1 MYQNVS
7 DEAISA
13 SDSASFIIAQMVAF
27 GIEADNASHI
37 IDAVNET
44 ANNFAVSSGQL
55 ANSLGIVSSTASA
68 MGNSM
73 EETLGMLTSITEQT
87 RNSSKAARGLNSIF
101 NNLAQVLDDASS
113 NGKKITEIFDSL
125 NISMYDNEGQLLS
138 SYKLLGKL
146 ADKWNTLDTNT
157 KNYIA
162 STIAG
167 TNQLNNFLALMNNF
181 EHAVEA
187 TETAINS
194 SGSAA
199 KENSRYMESLE
210 AKVQLLRS
218 SFQELSS
225 SIVDSDLVK
234 TILDVGNVL
243 LYLGKTPIGNIVV
256 QAGLI
261 SGVLWGGTGL
271 ISAMKII
278 PNLLGKVSKKVSGIN
293 ALLTL
298 APSKLFAIGTA
309 ISAVLFIIQQVRDY
323 IEKHDLNYL
332 QEQIESNNQE
342 LESTK
347 QRLEEINEIPW
358 YDRTSDIIK
367 EREEL
372 KKLQKELENTI
383 EKEKEQAYEEA
394 KKKVKRESV
403 EVYTGETYF
412 SLTKDHTDY
421 SGKIYNDIE
430 SAWQDAFQAISDS
443 LYAAGYGV
451 LDADGKI
458 TVFEDH
464 LQDAIE
470 MAKRSG
476 FAIEEVSS
484 QYLGGADKFEE
495 AANGIRGLIKAF
507 KEGKISEE
515 DFKLAVESNEESL
528 QSWISVIEAY
538 EEQGEKA
545 PDSLYDMVRAL
556 KESQLALQVAENL
569 AKGFAGKVALSTEEL
584 NTIVSQLSESGAA
597 LDEFSSYVEVTNGKI
612 NVLRMGLLKA
622 AEAGSILAQ
631 ELLKAILIAQDA
643 KIYTS
648 ATDDYAA
655 NAAMLRNKGNKEFD
669 RIVEELRQ
677 AGSGLGSNLNL
688 GEEEFIGGGSASQV
702 AEDILEPLKEELEKK
717 EHQIFL
723 LDKQD
728 QVGNANEIIN
738 IYKDTQRAVSSY
750 ADMLRQQ
757 NYAEDSEQIR
767 KLQEIWWG
775 YQDEINSIY
784 DKIDKRAEESRQAQE
799 EEAREAT
806 ERMSKYYEDL
816 VDKYND
822 EASAIQALADVMEDY
837 FDSEIQKIDD
847 QINALNESNEKLK
860 DQIELEEKL
869 DNLAKAKNQ
878 KVLVYQDGQY
888 QYVSDID
895 AVSEAEKEYE
905 DYQREQSLNDK
916 IEALEHEKDILK
928 EYKDQWADL
937 TNEYEL
943 QQNRRLIAE
952 QLGIDIEKMNFED
965 MASNA
970 EKFAERYLK
979 AMEKAAEAAEK
990 LEKLKERL
998 DNAQSSSSGTGSS
1011 NISSVSSDKGY
1022 TITSNKGLNFVNNA
1036 SSGST
1041 MTGGDG
1047 SKWTKNPDG
1056 STTIVDKDGVKH
1068 TVKKYASGSLNTN
1081 RGLSLVG
1088 ENGPELRVL
1097 NSGDGI
1103 IPSEVTKNL
1112 WNWGK
1117 ISPSALLNKGL
1128 SNTVVTIQNLNLPNV
1143 HNAQDFAQHIKNNFW
1158 RKTVQFSTSK
1168 N

>member
-1 MYQNVS
+1 MLS
-7 DEAISA
+7 
-13 SDSASFIIAQMVAF
+13 
-27 GIEADNASHI
+27 
-37 IDAVNET
+37 NET

-194 SGSAA
+194 AGSAS
-199 KENSRYMESLE
+199 KENEKYMESLE
-210 AKVQLLRS
+210 AKVQKLRA

-225 SIVDSDLVK
+225 DIVDSELVK
-234 TILDVGNVL
+234 GILNIGNAL
-243 LYLGKTPIGNIVV
+243 LDLGKTPMGNFII

-278 PNLLGKVSKKVSGIN
+278 PNLLGKVSTKVTGIN
-293 ALLTL
+293 KILTL
-298 APSKLFAIGTA
+298 TPSKLFVIGAALSAI
-309 ISAVLFIIQQVRDY
+309 LFAYQKIKEYFEQN
-323 IEKHDLNYL
+323 DLNYL
-332 QEQIESNNQE
+332 QEQIESNSQE

-358 YDRTSDIIK
+358 YDRTPDIIK

-372 KKLQKELENTI
+372 EELQKQLEETLK
-383 EKEKEQAYEEA
+383 KEKEQAYEAA
-394 KKKVKRESV
+394 KKKVEKENV
-403 EVYTGETYF
+403 EVEFASAYTGEGSF
-412 SLTKDHTDY
+412 SLTKDYVDY

-451 LDADGKI
+451 LDADGRI
-458 TVFEDH
+458 TVFKDH

-476 FAIEEVSS
+476 FAVEEVSS
-484 QYLGGADKFEE
+484 QYLDGADKFEK
-495 AANGIRGLIKAF
+495 AANGIRGLIEAF

-545 PDSLYDMVRAL
+545 PDSLYDMVSAL
-556 KESQLALQVAENL
+556 KESQLALRVAENL
-569 AKGFAGKVALSTEEL
+569 AKGFAGQVALSTEEL
-584 NTIVSQLSESGAA
+584 NTIVSQLSESDAA

-631 ELLKAILIAQDA
+631 ELLKAILLAQDA
-643 KIYTS
+643 EIYTS

-669 RIVEELRQ
+669 RIVEGLRQ
-677 AGSGLGSNLNL
+677 SGSVLGFNLNL
-688 GEEEFIGGGSASQV
+688 EEKEFMGGGSASQV

-738 IYKDTQRAVSSY
+738 IYKDAQRAVSSY

-757 NYAEDSEQIR
+757 NYAEDSEEIR
-767 KLQEIWWG
+767 ELQEIWWG

-784 DKIDKRAEESRQAQE
+784 DKIDERAEESRQAQE
-799 EEAREAT
+799 ESAKEAT

-916 IEALEHEKDILK
+916 IEALENEKDILK

-937 TNEYEL
+937 ANEYEL

-1022 TITSNKGLNFVNNA
+1022 KITSNKGLNFVHNA

-1128 SNTVVTIQNLNLPNV
+1128 SNTMVTIQNLNLPNV